1 MPLIEPG
8 QRAPAFSLLDQAG
21 ALVRL
26 SQFRGRTVVV
36 YFYPEDDTDAC
47 TREACAFSELMPEF
61 SGLEVVVLGISPDTP
76 ESHAAFVRKHRL
88 GFSLLSDNKHGPHG
102 PRVCVRYGVWREKVL
117 YGRRY
122 VGLVRTTY
130 LIDRSGRVA
139 RRWDHVR
146 VKGHAERV
154 LETIRAL

>member
-1 MPLIEPG
+1 MPVIEPG
-8 QRAPAFSLLDQAG
+8 QRAPAFALPDQTG
-21 ALVRL
+21 ATVRL
-26 SQFRGRTVVV
+26 SDFLGRAVVV

-61 SGLEVVVLGISPDTP
+61 CRSEAVVLGISPDTS

-88 GFSLLSDNKHGPHG
+88 AITLLSDHKRGPEG
-102 PRVCVRYGVWREKVL
+102 PRVCVKYGVWREKVL
-117 YGRRY
+117 YGQRY

-130 LIDRSGRVA
+130 LIDQAGRVA

-146 VKGHAERV
+146 VNGHAKKV
-154 LETIRAL
+154 LEAIAAL